1 LNTKQSALR
10 SNVAYDCADIIL
22 KAGDWILE
30 ILGNEIDIPP
40 ISELTE
46 PLPRTPEYDAAMN
59 HLFGIGRGQ
68 GSRRDRLPFV
78 LDEHQFKYI
87 VENIR
92 KGKAQKQ
99 IARDLD
105 VRQPRVSAACRC
117 LRVSRDAAR
126 DCREAHAKGV
136 NMKMCAMKHG
146 ISYDVT
152 DMIINSGDWIVDLLD
167 DFDMAEV
174 QARAAKKR
182 KAAAAL
188 VQERRNARRLS
199 RDKAAESL
207 SAKPE
212 EKKVTRIS
220 NLAQRRRTKKF
231 LEQKAIDFEDSVAAW
246 HSEINTQ
253 LRHTISKLEQLQS
266 RRHFANSRKINSRA
280 RALRMRSKEIG
291 LTT

>member
-1 LNTKQSALR
+1 
-10 SNVAYDCADIIL
+10 
-22 KAGDWILE
+22 
-30 ILGNEIDIPP
+30 
-40 ISELTE
+40 
-46 PLPRTPEYDAAMN
+46 MN

-78 LDEHQFKYI
+78 LEEHQFKYI

-174 QARAAKKR
+174 QARAAKS
-182 KAAAAL
+182 
-188 VQERRNARRLS
+188 ARRQQHWFRRGEMRADYRGTGCGKLECQARRKES
-199 RDKAAESL
+199 NEDIKSSAE
-207 SAKPE
+207 E
-212 EKKVTRIS
+212 EDE
-220 NLAQRRRTKKF
+220 KF

-246 HSEINTQ
+246 HSEINKQ
-253 LRHTISKLEQLQS
+253 LRHTISELEQLQS
-266 RRHFANSRKINSRA
+266 RRHLADSRKINSRS